1 MIPWTLLL
9 ILYRQVFIN
18 FTFSSF
24 KIWQQLK
31 FCKMATIV
39 TLINTPS
46 SVYRL
51 SSGSSW
57 PRRPKVKKRL
67 VHHCHHHHYHHHH
80 HHYHLHHRCYHH
92 PHQPH
97 PRLSIP
103 LHLLVQVDQ
112 ELSRT
117 ATRSVKRPASASSGE
132 QGKVFP
138 TLDFRSSS
146 SASLPPLLEVSRPS
160 PPV

>member
-18 FTFSSF
+18 FTFRSF
-24 KIWQQLK
+24 KIWQQLITLK
-31 FCKMATIV
+31 FWKMATIV

-67 VHHCHHHHYHHHH
+67 VHHYQHHHYRHHHHHYHHHN
-80 HHYHLHHRCYHH
+80 
-92 PHQPH
+92 QPH

-146 SASLPPLLEVSRPS
+146 SVSLPPLLEVSRPS
-160 PPV
+160 LPV